1 MSVLWKCCK
10 RNLKENKNRTIVTI
24 LGVALATGLIT
35 AVACLGVSLLASYT
49 EYVKNTEGDA
59 HVIFQGVSGKDLK
72 RFYNN
77 QSVDQI
83 WIARREGYASIENQ
97 RITNARS
104 FIELEAVSPEWLA
117 HHDNGTELVKG
128 RMPEKDHEIA
138 LDRRLRTE
146 LKQKL
151 QIGDEITL
159 TVGERTLNGQ
169 KVRLGTAYNKEEVLQ
184 PKFEKTYVIVG
195 FTDGE
200 AGSMSMH
207 MRRERHFYSQTYK
220 AYTYLSPDD
229 LQKEVE
235 SPDEEQFYDVS
246 IRYKKAALKDQ
257 EELTA
262 GLLGI
267 STELYKK
274 VWINYWKQSPTA
286 EELLAATEVV
296 KDVAAKDDAFGLMHL
311 ESGQIINQQTYEM
324 IYLFVLVFLILMYA
338 GVFCI
343 NNSFDLTFTERV
355 RFYGLMSSIG
365 TTKRQRR
372 KLVLFEGV
380 VIGAY
385 GIPLGL
391 LIGILFTFILVRL
404 TNLILLMVGNVSQFR
419 MVFRVNLT
427 AFALGAAVSALMI
440 FLSAWESAVRASKVS
455 PIAAIRSNEEIK
467 SGKSKAKG
475 KRSSN
480 SKKEKQKKH
489 SKLIKKLF
497 GVSGSMALRNYERAK
512 IKYRASVTSIAL
524 SITLFLGISFITT
537 VYAQGKDSIW
547 EETNCQLTV
556 YVSDEVGRTGMFD
569 TLKSITEGVDGVT
582 RAEFSFMIPLMIGD
596 EMNIPWLPGKPAEYM
611 PSSRVAFLYV
621 LDEESF
627 KLHCEKSGVDYE
639 EARGKGIANCAEV
652 LYVPWKNAHMLT
664 DRVETGE
671 SFAAFQKGDLFQCYY
686 HYYTKIEEEN
696 ENGLGG
702 KWEEHR
708 VPTEVEIAGQADDI
722 FALVDV
728 EPYGCVT
735 VYVGE
740 SWLAEHP
747 EVSEMGNNFGV
758 QGCYL
763 ADDVNA
769 LEEALVE
776 ADIMGAEIDNFDKEY
791 RKLLYTEILIKMF
804 LCSFMFIISMIGITN
819 VINAIGTNMELRS
832 HEFARLRS
840 IGMTGGQLRQMVR
853 AEMLILGG
861 KGMLYGVLIGTGISY
876 ALYRFL
882 WESSDKSFDFA
893 FRVPVLEIV
902 ISIAFVSILLAII
915 TERRIRK
922 MERRNIV
929 ETLRNE
935 NQ

>member
-35 AVACLGVSLLASYT
+35 AVACLGVSLLGSYT
-49 EYVKNTEGDA
+49 EYVKQTEGDA
-59 HVIFQGVSGKDLK
+59 HVIFNAVSGKDLK
-72 RFYNN
+72 RFLNN
-77 QSVDQI
+77 QSVEQT
-83 WIARREGYASIENQ
+83 WIARREGYANIAYQS
-97 RITNARS
+97 ITNARS
-104 FIELEAVSPEWLA
+104 FIEVQSVTPEWFE
-117 HHDNGTELVKG
+117 HHDNGVKLAKG
-128 RMPEKDHEIA
+128 RLPENENEIV
-138 LDRRLRTE
+138 LDRRLRSE
-146 LKQKL
+146 MRMKIS
-151 QIGDEITL
+151 IGDEITL
-159 TVGERTLNGQ
+159 AIGERTLNGQ
-169 KVRLGTAYNKEEVLQ
+169 KVRIGSAYDQKEELRT
-184 PKFEKTYVIVG
+184 KYEKTYVIVG

-200 AGSMSMH
+200 VGTMAMG
-207 MRRERHFYSQTYK
+207 RREERHFYSHTYM
-220 AYTYLSPDD
+220 AYAYLSPDD
-229 LQKEVE
+229 LQKELE
-235 SPDEEQFYDVS
+235 TQDENQYYEVS
-246 IRYKKAALKDQ
+246 VRYQKAALKNQ

-274 VWINYWKQSPTA
+274 VWINYWKQFPSS
-286 EELLAATEVV
+286 EEILAATEVA
-296 KDVAAKDDAFGLMHL
+296 KDVYAKDDAFGLMHL

-324 IYLFVLVFLILMYA
+324 VYLLALVFLILMYA
-338 GVFCI
+338 GIFCI

-365 TTKRQRR
+365 TTKQQRR

-391 LIGILFTFILVRL
+391 LLGILFTFLLVRL
-404 TNLILLMVGNVSQFR
+404 TNLILLVIGGVSQFH

-427 AFALGAAVSALMI
+427 AFLLASAVSALMI
-440 FLSAWESAVRASKVS
+440 FLSAWESAVKASRVS

-467 SGKSKAKG
+467 SSKG
-475 KRSSN
+475 KRECKG
-480 SKKEKQKKH
+480 KKERKGKQKKR
-489 SKLIKKLF
+489 KGLAKKLF
-497 GVSGSMALRNYERAK
+497 GVSGSMAMLNYERAK

-524 SITLFLGISFITT
+524 SVTLFIGISFLSMVFALI
-537 VYAQGKDSIW
+537 KD
-547 EETNCQLTV
+547 EMMLETNCQLEV
-556 YVSDEVGRTGMFD
+556 YVSAGDKWQEALDF
-569 TLKSITEGVDGVT
+569 LKGVTEDVEGVT
-582 RAEFSFMIPLMIGD
+582 RAEYSMQ
-596 EMNIPWLPGKPAEYM
+596 MNILTEEDSVPWLPGKPAEYM
-611 PSSRVAFLYV
+611 PNNRWTFVTI

-627 KLHCEKSGVDYE
+627 ALLCKDGGIDYQ
-639 EARGKGIANCAEV
+639 EAKGKGIANCTEV
-652 LYVPWKNAHMLT
+652 LFMPRKGAALLI

-671 SFAAFQKGDLFQCYY
+671 SFAAFQKGDLLRGYY
-686 HYYTKIEEEN
+686 PVYTKIEDGN
-696 ENGLGG
+696 ENGLGA

-708 VPTEVEIAGQADDI
+708 IQTEIVIAGQADD
-722 FALVDV
+722 FRALA
-728 EPYGCVT
+728 EPYASGYLT

-747 EVSEMGNNFGV
+747 EVSEMKQEFV
-758 QGCYL
+758 LHGCFR

-769 LEEALVE
+769 LEEAIAE
-776 ADIMGAEIDNFDKEY
+776 ADTYGAMIDNYDREY
-791 RKLLYTEILIKMF
+791 RKLLYIEILIKMF
-804 LCSFMFIISMIGITN
+804 LCSFLFIIAMIGITN

-840 IGMTGGQLRQMVR
+840 IGMTGRQLRQMVR

-861 KGMLYGVLIGTGISY
+861 KGLLYGIFIGTGISY

-882 WESSDKSFDFA
+882 WESSDKSYDFA
-893 FRVPVLEIV
+893 FRVPALEIV
-902 ISIAFVSILLAII
+902 ICIVLFGGILAII

-922 MERRNIV
+922 MERRNII